1 MHRFL
6 FPFLFSLTLVAQ
18 DPVLPDTQVEPDSPA
33 PAPSEATGSSV
44 TEAVNTL
51 FQGNEDQLVSLSA
64 LLDSIRLKEKEKA
77 ALVAEMSESVDPTR
91 KERLLGELNE
101 LNRSLDHLRRQ
112 FSIIAIQADTS
123 LFEDAPKEDFD
134 WQKEL
139 GKLLEPL
146 LAELENATKES
157 RELGQ
162 LNQQLELNK
171 EREKSATLA
180 LQNLQPLEEIAQDPQ
195 LQAELQD
202 LKATWESRLRDAR
215 NQITV
220 LENQLAEK
228 EKERAS
234 PIEEAREKASG
245 FVNSKGLNLLL
256 GVLAFAGVFFGMR
269 GLQECIRKLK
279 PTKKKGKSFSSRL
292 TTLLWT
298 LFTVFAA
305 IGAMLATFNLRG
317 DWFLLS
323 LSLLFL
329 IGVGWGAM
337 KTLPSFIEQFRMM
350 LNMGSVREDERLVY
364 EGLPWKVNAIS
375 FRTELV
381 NPLLEGGVLHL
392 PTQML
397 VGLLSRPP
405 GNSEEWFPSRPG
417 DWVLLSD
424 ETFGKISY
432 QTPSSVQ
439 ITSPGGSQRVIPSIQ
454 YLELSP
460 TVLSTGF
467 RREVFFGLDYTLIQD
482 VVHDL
487 PAQAEQVVRSVL
499 ESKLGD
505 HLEHMDLVLAE
516 ASDSSLRL
524 RVRVDVKG
532 EGAPSWA
539 DIPAWVQQALV
550 SMGAEQG
557 WNIPFP
563 QIRIRQESP

>member
-1 MHRFL
+1 MIRFL
-6 FPFLFSLTLVAQ
+6 FLTLLCFPLFAQ
-18 DPVLPDTQVEPDSPA
+18 DPALPA
-33 PAPSEATGSSV
+33 PAEPEPLPVAEDPGTVAPLPAIEAD
-44 TEAVNTL
+44 
-51 FQGNEDQLVSLSA
+51 QDQLISLSA
-64 LLDSIRLKEKEKA
+64 LLDSIRLKEQEKA
-77 ALVAEMSESVDPTR
+77 ELVAEMSSTVDPSR
-91 KERLLGELNE
+91 KERLLGNLNE
-101 LNRSLDHLRRQ
+101 LNRSLDNLRHQ
-112 FSIIAIQADTS
+112 FSTIAIQADAS
-123 LFEDAPKEDFD
+123 LFEEAPKEDFD

-171 EREKSATLA
+171 EREKVANLA
-180 LQNLQPLEEIAQDPQ
+180 LENLKPLSEIAGDPQ
-195 LQAELQD
+195 LKTELQE
-202 LKATWESRLRDAR
+202 LQTTWESRLRDAR

-220 LENQLAEK
+220 LQNQLEEK

-234 PIEEAREKASG
+234 PIEEARAKASG
-245 FVNSKGLNLLL
+245 FVNTKGLNLLL
-256 GVLAFAGVFFGMR
+256 GVVAFAAVFFGMR
-269 GLQECIRKLK
+269 ALQEGIRKIK
-279 PTKKKGKSFSSRL
+279 PSKKKGKSFSSRL

-298 LFTVFAA
+298 LFTVLAS
-305 IGAMLATFNLRG
+305 IGAMLATFNARG

-337 KTLPSFIEQFRMM
+337 KTLPAFIEQFRMM

-405 GNSEEWFPSRPG
+405 GKSEEWFPSRPG

-424 ETFGKISY
+424 ETYGRISY

-439 ITSPGGSQRVIPSIQ
+439 ITSPGGSQRVIPSTQ

-467 RREVFFGLDYTLIQD
+467 RREIFFGLEHTLLKEIITG
-482 VVHDL
+482 L
-487 PAQAEQVVRSVL
+487 PSLAETHVRAAL
-499 ESKLGD
+499 EEKLGD
-505 HLEHMDLVLAE
+505 KVTYVETVLSE
-516 ASDSSLRL
+516 VTDTRLNL
-524 RVRVDVKG
+524 RVRVDVNG
-532 EGAPSWA
+532 EGASSWG

-550 SMGAEQG
+550 ALGTSEG
-557 WNIPFP
+557 WNIPIP
-563 QIRIRQESP
+563 QLRIHSDTSST